1 MMNYDEFK
9 DQVVE
14 HIKEHL
20 PIEFADADVSI
31 TPVIKNNDT
40 VQDSLQV
47 KTGDERISPSINLN
61 ESFKAYQRTGDFDG
75 ELENLAA
82 IRMNADPHL
91 DVDIESILDFDSIKD
106 RIDCRMINV
115 ERNSEYLSDKP
126 YKQIEDLALV
136 YSVDLGKNSDG
147 IMNTIVNDSLMERWQ
162 VSSDELDRVAM
173 DNLSKNESM
182 QFSSM
187 RDMLKNMMFP
197 DTPDDDPSL
206 DFLLPPAEGPQMY
219 VLTSDDKL
227 YGAKF
232 LADTAKM
239 DEIAEKLGGDFVVI
253 PSSINECILMP
264 DASAMSRETLEN
276 MIHEVNATQVPEKE
290 VLSEHAYC
298 YDAQTHELM
307 RADRYEERHAE
318 KQMESQEYGKNA
330 GLFAAAVGEPQTAYE
345 SAPEKA
351 GDKPKDT
358 RAVDLDAIEKTE
370 KSNPKHE
377 RKSVKAQIS
386 EKKAI
391 IAKKAAEKTSPAKN
405 HQAEL

>member
-47 KTGDERISPSINLN
+47 KTGDERVSPSINLN

-91 DVDIESILDFDSIKD
+91 DIDIESILDFNSIKD

-298 YDAQTHELM
+298 YDAQAHELM

-318 KQMESQEYGKNA
+318 KQMESRFNGT
-330 GLFAAAVGEPQTAYE
+330 LAAAVGEPQTAYE
-345 SAPEKA
+345 SASEKA
-351 GDKPKDT
+351 VDKPKDT
-358 RAVDLDAIEKTE
+358 RAVDLDAIEKAE

-391 IAKKAAEKTSPAKN
+391 IAKRAAEKTSPAKN

>member
-1 MMNYDEFK
+1 MMNYEEFK

-61 ESFKAYQRTGDFDG
+61 ESFKAYQRTGDFEG

-219 VLTSDDKL
+219 
-227 YGAKF
+227 
-232 LADTAKM
+232 
-239 DEIAEKLGGDFVVI
+239 
-253 PSSINECILMP
+253 
-264 DASAMSRETLEN
+264 
-276 MIHEVNATQVPEKE
+276 
-290 VLSEHAYC
+290 
-298 YDAQTHELM
+298 
-307 RADRYEERHAE
+307 
-318 KQMESQEYGKNA
+318 
-330 GLFAAAVGEPQTAYE
+330 
-345 SAPEKA
+345 
-351 GDKPKDT
+351 
-358 RAVDLDAIEKTE
+358 
-370 KSNPKHE
+370 
-377 RKSVKAQIS
+377 
-386 EKKAI
+386 
-391 IAKKAAEKTSPAKN
+391 
-405 HQAEL
+405 